1 LSGRSK
7 GIFVIFRKF
16 GDFLNH
22 GTPMWVL
29 VHPRPCSILEG
40 KKGEK
45 QIDGVSNWNAH
56 KSGGPFHFSMGI
68 LFYKKYPQIV
78 EEKYIG

>member
-7 GIFVIFRKF
+7 GIFVIFRILKKKF
-16 GDFLNH
+16 NH

-29 VHPRPCSILEG
+29 VHPRPCLILEG

-45 QIDGVSNWNAH
+45 QFNGVSNWNAQ
-56 KSGGPFHFSMGI
+56 GIPFFNGHFI
-68 LFYKKYPQIV
+68 L
-78 EEKYIG
+78 